1 MAFGT
6 AKSVLFKQCVL
17 IRGVPLYFWTV
28 CSKLLN
34 LWFGIVNLTCSGS
47 SCFCSC
53 VEGKSKVSAG
63 TEGKKP
69 VSESAKE
76 PVTVDIKPV
85 IKENTFSS
93 DPILDEV
100 HAIFIRC

>member
-1 MAFGT
+1 MR
-6 AKSVLFKQCVL
+6 
-17 IRGVPLYFWTV
+17 I
-28 CSKLLN
+28 
-34 LWFGIVNLTCSGS
+34 LTCS
-47 SCFCSC
+47 SCVCSC

-85 IKENTFSS
+85 IEENTFSS

-100 HAIFIRC
+100 HTIFRPTHTAEQNAIYI